1 MYSFRAD
8 HLILR
13 KTISE
18 NLILTAKVKFS
29 KYFCTFVLVT
39 ATLLLK
45 HNMTKAGYVRNY
57 LIAALLKDSEG
68 EFMITMTRSMVS
80 HPAKPHL
87 LIIHKQSINWGA
99 RIKIYGPM
107 QTILI

>member
-1 MYSFRAD
+1 MYIFRAD

-29 KYFCTFVLVT
+29 EYFCTFVLVT

-45 HNMTKAGYVRNY
+45 HNMTKAGYMRNY
-57 LIAALLKDSEG
+57 LIADLLKDSEG
-68 EFMITMTRSMVS
+68 KFMITMARSMVS

-87 LIIHKQSINWGA
+87 LIIPKQSINWGA

-107 QTILI
+107 QTIQI